1 METLTTIMGNATDEP
16 RLRRTGNGHAVASF
30 RIASTPRRYDAQRG
44 EWVNRPTLYITVS
57 CWRALAQNVA
67 VSVFKGQPVIVT
79 GRLQMREYEKNEVKY
94 TTYEIDAVSVGHD
107 LTRGTTVFSKADR
120 GPLPAVALD
129 EQGLPADDSDHYLG
143 VEEGEDPFAGR
154 PVEEE
159 DAAAAFAS
167 V

>member
-1 METLTTIMGNATDEP
+1 VDTLTTIMGNATDEP
-16 RLRRTGNGHAVASF
+16 RLRRTGNGHPVASF

-67 VSVFKGQPVIVT
+67 ASVYQGQPVIVT
-79 GRLQMREYEKNEVKY
+79 GRLQMHEYAKNEVTY
-94 TTYEIDAVSVGHD
+94 RSYEIEAISVGHD
-107 LTRGTTVFSKADR
+107 LTRGTTVFTKAER

-129 EQGLPADDSDHYLG
+129 EQGLPADDSDHYVPPLTDG
-143 VEEGEDPFAGR
+143 TVDGR
-154 PVEEE
+154 PVDDE
-159 DAAAAFAS
+159 DPAPAFAA

>member
-1 METLTTIMGNATDEP
+1 MDTLTTIMGNATDEP
-16 RLRRTGNGHAVASF
+16 RLRRTGNGHPVASF

-67 VSVFKGQPVIVT
+67 ASVYQGQPVIVT
-79 GRLQMREYEKNEVKY
+79 GRLQMHEYEKNEVTY
-94 TTYEIDAVSVGHD
+94 RSYEIEAISVGHD
-107 LTRGTTVFSKADR
+107 LTRGTTVFTKAER

-129 EQGLPADDSDHYLG
+129 EQGLPADDSDHYVPPAADDGL
-143 VEEGEDPFAGR
+143 DGR
-154 PVEEE
+154 PVDDEEPE
-159 DAAAAFAS
+159 AAFAG